1 LERGL
6 SVVVLERAELGAGET
21 GKTTAHLT
29 AVLDD
34 RYYDLQRMHGDASAR
49 LVARSHEQA
58 IAHLERLANV
68 RRIACDFE
76 RVDAFLFATR
86 EEHRAMLEK
95 EQRAASEVGLSCRLL
110 RKAPLPFEAGPA
122 LQVERQ
128 AKFNPGKFMLGIA
141 RAVREL
147 GGLIA
152 APAHVQEIGGDD
164 GVRKVVTTRGE
175 TVQARH
181 LVIATDTPVN
191 DTVAMH
197 TKQAP
202 YRSYAL
208 ALELVGELPAGLF
221 WDMEDPYHY
230 VRTSPTTRSGSS
242 EGSVLIVGGEDH
254 KVGQEAEPERC
265 WQRLEAWTRERFPMA
280 GAIVNQWSG
289 QILEPSDGLAYIGR
303 NPGQKNVYIATGF
316 SGNGMTYGAISA
328 LLLADV
334 ITGVDNPWR
343 ELYDPT
349 RKPSS
354 IPAVSTYVSENA
366 NVAVQY
372 LDWVRPGDVGDT
384 DAIQAGEGA
393 VIRRGFGKLAV
404 YRDPSGYLH
413 EFSATCPH
421 LGGVVAWNRA
431 EKTWDCPCH
440 GSRFDC
446 YGKVLNGPAISG
458 LRPAEDKDQGEEGE
472 LAGVALP

>member
-1 LERGL
+1 
-6 SVVVLERAELGAGET
+6 
-21 GKTTAHLT
+21 
-29 AVLDD
+29 
-34 RYYDLQRMHGDASAR
+34 M
-49 LVARSHEQA
+49 
-58 IAHLERLANV
+58 
-68 RRIACDFE
+68 
-76 RVDAFLFATR
+76 
-86 EEHRAMLEK
+86 
-95 EQRAASEVGLSCRLL
+95 
-110 RKAPLPFEAGPA
+110 
-122 LQVERQ
+122 
-128 AKFNPGKFMLGIA
+128 
-141 RAVREL
+141 
-147 GGLIA
+147 
-152 APAHVQEIGGDD
+152 
-164 GVRKVVTTRGE
+164 
-175 TVQARH
+175 
-181 LVIATDTPVN
+181 
-191 DTVAMH
+191 
-197 TKQAP
+197 
-202 YRSYAL
+202 
-208 ALELVGELPAGLF
+208 
-221 WDMEDPYHY
+221 
-230 VRTSPTTRSGSS
+230 
-242 EGSVLIVGGEDH
+242 
-254 KVGQEAEPERC
+254 
-265 WQRLEAWTRERFPMA
+265 
-280 GAIVNQWSG
+280 
-289 QILEPSDGLAYIGR
+289 EPSDGLAYIGR

-334 ITGVDNPWR
+334 IAGVENPWR

-404 YRDPSGYLH
+404 YRDPSGYVH

-446 YGKVLNGPAISG
+446 YGKVLNGPAMSG
-458 LRPAEDKDQGEEGE
+458 LRPADDKEQGEGEGE